1 MAIIPG
7 RNPLALISYYLGI
20 FAILPFV
27 GIALGIGAVV
37 LGVMGLKAYNR
48 DPAIE
53 GAGHAWVGIIAGTLF
68 GLLWLALAAFG
79 LIMMI
84 AAGVG

>member
-7 RNPLALISYYLGI
+7 RNPLALLSYYLGI

-48 DPAIE
+48 DPTVE
-53 GAGHAWVGIIAGTLF
+53 GAGHAWVGIIAGALF
-68 GLLWLALAAFG
+68 GLLWLAATALG
-79 LIMMI
+79 LILMM